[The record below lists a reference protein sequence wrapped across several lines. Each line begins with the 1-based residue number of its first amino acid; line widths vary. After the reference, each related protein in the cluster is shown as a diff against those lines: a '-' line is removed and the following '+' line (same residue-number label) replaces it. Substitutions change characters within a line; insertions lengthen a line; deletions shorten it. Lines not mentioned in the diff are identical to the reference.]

1 MDEFDDFPGVERVEV
16 AHGDEAG
23 EVYATPC
30 AEVDDCNNCSDRFE
44 PSNDFT
50 EPALQEDDD
59 WGSEDEQ
66 QQTYSND
73 VSPTHTVINFSW
85 NTASNTD
92 HRASCRNTRLP
103 RKWSTHS
110 KTVPANIA
118 SRKSACVRA
127 NAGA

>member
-16 AHGDEAG
+16 THGGEAG

-30 AEVDDCNNCSDRFE
+30 AEVDDCNNCSDHFE

-50 EPALQEDDD
+50 EPAMQEDDD

-73 VSPTHTVINFSW
+73 VSPTHTVIIFS
-85 NTASNTD
+85 
-92 HRASCRNTRLP
+92 
-103 RKWSTHS
+103 
-110 KTVPANIA
+110 
-118 SRKSACVRA
+118 
-127 NAGA
+127 